1 MPHSVYIVFIIL
13 QICSV
18 GFGALVVS
26 PDKLIRPDG
35 TRLAKF
41 KVISLKENLKQQW
54 NILKDH
60 RVWIMIPCF
69 IAPEMFFPLSSS
81 INAYTYNLRT
91 RTLNS
96 MLGNAIQIPAT
107 FAMGWILDNKR
118 LGSRKRRGLIA
129 IAVDAVIIT
138 GTYIAQTIWL
148 HSWKFNRSIAGPSID
163 CTDAAYPG
171 AVVIYLL
178 YVMQYGI
185 FQNVVIW
192 TFGTLSNDPKILAQL
207 AGIYVG
213 SESSLPSPQFLRSYP
228 YESHLPY
235 LQRSLLTCSFSSSE
249 RRNSHIIR
257 SRCYLPA
264 LRE

>member
-1 MPHSVYIVFIIL
+1 M
-13 QICSV
+13 
-18 GFGALVVS
+18 VVS

-35 TRLAKF
+35 THLAKF
-41 KVISLKENLKQQW
+41 KPIPLKENLKEQFAL
-54 NILKDH
+54 LKDY
-60 RVWIMIPCF
+60 RILILIPCF

-81 INAYTYNLRT
+81 MNAYTYNLRT

-107 FAMGWILDNKR
+107 FAMGWILDSEK
-118 LGSRKRRGLIA
+118 LGTRKRRGLIA
-129 IAVDAVIIT
+129 IAVDCVIIT

-148 HSWKFNRSIAGPSID
+148 SSWKFDRSVPGPNID

-192 TFGTLSNDPKILAQL
+192 TFGSLSNDPRKLGQL

-213 SESSLPSPQFLRSYP
+213 SKSIFQ
-228 YESHLPY
+228 
-235 LQRSLLTCSFSSSE
+235 
-249 RRNSHIIR
+249 N
-257 SRCYLPA
+257 
-264 LRE
+264 